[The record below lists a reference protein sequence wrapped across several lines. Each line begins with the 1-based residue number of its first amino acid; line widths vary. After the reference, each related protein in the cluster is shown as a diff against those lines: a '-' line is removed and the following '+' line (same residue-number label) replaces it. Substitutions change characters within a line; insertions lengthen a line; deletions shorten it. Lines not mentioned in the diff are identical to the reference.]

1 MLGSN
6 GGGVGGGGGEC
17 GSLGCT
23 GGRLGGGGIGWSWV
37 DGDGWTNVFVCG
49 CGAARVALWSLV

>member
-1 MLGSN
+1 ME
-6 GGGVGGGGGEC
+6 GGVEC